1 LAKQFLVVIAGVLT
15 LSLAFSEKVFPLE
28 SSSARVRILIVAIW
42 VICFVAFALGGAAI
56 FFAYNAGIGAKSTAV
71 HAVMFESRWPLKP
84 TYIDLLMWSQRTLL
98 VAGFAFAGALALFVL
113 VASLKLF

>member
-1 LAKQFLVVIAGVLT
+1 V
-15 LSLAFSEKVFPLE
+15 
-28 SSSARVRILIVAIW
+28 
-42 VICFVAFALGGAAI
+42 
-56 FFAYNAGIGAKSTAV
+56 YNAGIGAKSTAV

-98 VAGFAFAGALALFVL
+98 IAGFFFAGALALFVL